1 MQDLIPLAEQI
12 GQRLIARKQTL
23 AIAES
28 SAGGL
33 ISASLLAVPGASAYF
48 LGGAVVY
55 TRQSRA
61 LLLGIS
67 DADMAAIR
75 PSTES
80 YALLLA
86 RTAQTRFSSTF
97 ALSETGATGP
107 TGNRYGDA
115 PGHACFAI
123 AGVVEKART
132 METGDNDRH
141 KNMRMFAHGALML
154 LLECLPQ

>member
-1 MQDLIPLAEQI
+1 MQGLGPLSEQI
-12 GQRLIARKQTL
+12 AARLVASRQTL

-33 ISASLLAVPGASAYF
+33 ISAALLAVPGASAFF

-61 LLLGIS
+61 IFLNIPESAMG
-67 DADMAAIR
+67 AIR
-75 PSTES
+75 PSTED

-86 RTAQTRFSSTF
+86 RTAQQGFSSTW

-115 PGHACFAI
+115 PGHACFAVAGLREQTTTLETRI
-123 AGVVEKART
+123 A
-132 METGDNDRH
+132 DRRE
-141 KNMRMFAHGALML
+141 NMGRFAHGALTL
-154 LLECLPQ
+154 LLENLAR